1 MVNNYYYNVIVV
13 LKHRLSN
20 RKLGN
25 FCRLLPE
32 EQILARRKS
41 HENRNSQSIISNQSI
56 RNRSSFPQA
65 IGIRGKTPQS
75 RFLPSRGS
83 QRSSMLFRCQIPY
96 RIWTLKKTSPFL
108 LVLLDSQ
115 PSECYQVCGEDK
127 ISLLHRVR
135 GVRIVWHEASA
146 DTFDHASINSGQKG
160 VENLGTCL
168 DRFYL
173 CRNKTHPEITRYVEN
188 RFPSKINHLFC
199 RNRL

>member
-13 LKHRLSN
+13 LKHRLSH
-20 RKLGN
+20 RELGN

-115 PSECYQVCGEDK
+115 PSECYQVCREDK
-127 ISLLHRVR
+127 ISLHHRVR
-135 GVRIVWHEASA
+135 GVRIVWPQP
-146 DTFDHASINSGQKG
+146 TLSITLLLTPGRRVQKTWEPVSTG
-160 VENLGTCL
+160 FIFAGIKLIQRSPDMWRIGS
-168 DRFYL
+168 RP
-173 CRNKTHPEITRYVEN
+173 K
-188 RFPSKINHLFC
+188 
-199 RNRL
+199 